1 MTMIVISILIPS
13 AELGVVVMRI
23 VLVGGTGG
31 IPSRLYTYIVSRV
44 WSDQS
49 ARERREVE

>member
-31 IPSRLYTYIVSRV
+31 IPSRLYTYSEQSVERSVS
-44 WSDQS
+44 
-49 ARERREVE
+49 ERAKGG